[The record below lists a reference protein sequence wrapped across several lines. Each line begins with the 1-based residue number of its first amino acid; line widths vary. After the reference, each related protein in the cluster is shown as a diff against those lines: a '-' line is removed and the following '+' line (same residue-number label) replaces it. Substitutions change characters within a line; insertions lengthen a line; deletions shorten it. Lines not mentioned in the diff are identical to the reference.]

1 MTERVEDE
9 RFPEPD
15 ESQIQPGETRQ
26 EWSARNAAA
35 AVAAAKKAEADAEAH
50 KGAEGDKA
58 LAEAEAAEAEAEAT
72 LATVSNE
79 PGGAEAVAEA
89 KAEEGI

>member
-26 EWSARNAAA
+26 EWSARNA
-35 AVAAAKKAEADAEAH
+35 
-50 KGAEGDKA
+50 DKA

-72 LATVSNE
+72 LATVSWLL
-79 PGGAEAVAEA
+79 GGAEAVAEA